1 MKLNPAGNGRKAYVE
16 FRARLDQ
23 AFRPFAPID
32 LPDFFCGHSEDVRLL
47 RSELQTTGRQ
57 VAIYGERGVG
67 KTSLAVLAYFFA
79 GFDDTDNYL
88 ARCTADSTYEQI
100 FGHFLLAA
108 GAGYVPAT
116 TERGTSKRRSVGVHG
131 ASLGRDRTEK
141 STERAISSA
150 SLISP
155 QMLLRV
161 FAEHPGLL
169 IIDEFDRVTDK
180 STRTRLAETLKIF
193 SDAASATKIIVVGV
207 AETLNELIG
216 EHKSLTRCLATV
228 RLDRMTDS
236 ELNEIIE
243 AGSDS
248 TGIVFSE
255 PIRRRMIALSDGF
268 PFYTHLLCRYAGE
281 EAGQVL
287 EENPNA
293 RIVVS
298 ETEYAK
304 ALRRAIKTGE
314 AELSETYHS
323 AVITIKRKTEKFKN
337 IIWAIA
343 YSEDREV
350 QVQEIAD
357 NIGLLT
363 EARPTRQSLSNPLGA
378 LIRPDK
384 QEIIGRVRQGYYRF
398 SNPLMRAYVRLIM
411 EQHNIDLDGQ
421 LEFPWMRG
429 ID

>member
-1 MKLNPAGNGRKAYVE
+1 
-16 FRARLDQ
+16 
-23 AFRPFAPID
+23 
-32 LPDFFCGHSEDVRLL
+32 
-47 RSELQTTGRQ
+47 
-57 VAIYGERGVG
+57 
-67 KTSLAVLAYFFA
+67 
-79 GFDDTDNYL
+79 
-88 ARCTADSTYEQI
+88 
-100 FGHFLLAA
+100 
-108 GAGYVPAT
+108 
-116 TERGTSKRRSVGVHG
+116 
-131 ASLGRDRTEK
+131 
-141 STERAISSA
+141 
-150 SLISP
+150 
-155 QMLLRV
+155 MLLRV
-161 FAEHPGLL
+161 FAETSGLL
-169 IIDEFDRVTDK
+169 IIDEFDRVIDK
-180 STRTRLAETLKIF
+180 PTRTRLAETLKIF

-243 AGSDS
+243 EGSDS

-287 EENPNA
+287 EGNPNA

-350 QVQEIAD
+350 QEQEIAD

-363 EARPTRQSLSNPLGA
+363 EVRPTRQSLSNPLGA

-384 QEIIGRVRQGYYRF
+384 QEIVGRVRQGYYRF

-411 EQHNIDLDGQ
+411 EQHNIELDGQ

-429 ID
+429 IS